1 MCSQT
6 PKLVLLGFFRVVCL
20 VWLPLFGCKSLTLGR
35 LSMYSATQWQPPVSA
50 LSRGATSPFLCT
62 PVSVLN
68 HWAAPPDSCH
78 LEKQKSKN
86 WSKESEVTLL
96 LLATQNL
103 RPTKVLPPL
112 SRHRGSS
119 GINSFPLFWP
129 SHYDFMFSVT
139 AVRPQSCHGY
149 LCSTKTRLGPD
160 LSHPSASLLPPA
172 HWRQSWL
179 VTKTK
184 AIKQVHSI

>member
-1 MCSQT
+1 MERHPQ
-6 PKLVLLGFFRVVCL
+6 
-20 VWLPLFGCKSLTLGR
+20 SL
-35 LSMYSATQWQPPVSA
+35 YATIEWHPPVSA
-50 LSRGATSPFLCT
+50 LSHWVAP
-62 PVSVLN
+62 PVSVHN
-68 HWAAPPDSCH
+68 HWVAPPVSVRNHGAAPPVSCH

-86 WSKESEVTLL
+86 WSKESEVTFLFF
-96 LLATQNL
+96 ATQNL
-103 RPTKVLPPL
+103 RPTEVLPPL

-119 GINSFPLFWP
+119 SINSFPLFWP
-129 SHYDFMFSVT
+129 SHYDFGFSVS
-139 AVRPQSCHGY
+139 AVRPQSCYGY

>member
-1 MCSQT
+1 MERH
-6 PKLVLLGFFRVVCL
+6 P
-20 VWLPLFGCKSLTLGR
+20 
-35 LSMYSATQWQPPVSA
+35 
-50 LSRGATSPFLCT
+50 

-68 HWAAPPDSCH
+68 HWVAPPVSVLNFWAAPPDSCH

-96 LLATQNL
+96 FLPQNL
-103 RPTKVLPPL
+103 RPTEVLPPL
-112 SRHRGSS
+112 SRYRGSS
-119 GINSFPLFWP
+119 SINSFPLFWP
-129 SHYDFMFSVT
+129 SHNDFRFSVSG
-139 AVRPQSCHGY
+139 VRPQSCHGY
-149 LCSTKTRLGPD
+149 LGSTKTRLGPD